1 MQGEQDASWNKRTYN
16 RNKVL
21 VIKSAKTTSW
31 VYYLQALL
39 KLKKGKNFNLLKKQ
53 QLFKPD

>member
-1 MQGEQDASWNKRTYN
+1 MRYDASWNKRTYN